1 MGSRAYDSAA
11 ATRAAARM
19 YQPGTNTGG
28 ITHARPGNTHQPDGS
43 RLGTHRSRW
52 ARAADGAAR
61 VSRQWL
67 PPVHIRPRT
76 SRSAFPGTPRFGDG
90 RPRRVRQALLHLTPG
105 GACGQHADTRGAT
118 VSQHDRKRP
127 RSQKGKDHRMTVG
140 RPSSW
145 STAPNADGLAVN
157 GAVCAGARRSV
168 RPLAP

>member
-1 MGSRAYDSAA
+1 MGSRAYGSAA

-19 YQPGTNTGG
+19 YQPGTNTAASHMQGLV
-28 ITHARPGNTHQPDGS
+28 TPTNRTAPGWAPTAPAGPEQPTVLPESHGS
-43 RLGTHRSRW
+43 GC
-52 ARAADGAAR
+52 
-61 VSRQWL
+61 RQYTYD
-67 PPVHIRPRT
+67 PGT

-127 RSQKGKDHRMTVG
+127 RSQKWKDHRITVG

-145 STAPNADGLAVN
+145 CTAPNADGLAVN